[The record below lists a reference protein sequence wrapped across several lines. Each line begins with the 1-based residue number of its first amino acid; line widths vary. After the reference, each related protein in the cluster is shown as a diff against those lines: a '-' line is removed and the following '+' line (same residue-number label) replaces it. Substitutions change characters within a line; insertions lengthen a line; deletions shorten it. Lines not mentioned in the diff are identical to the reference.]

1 MVKNRNWLKDS
12 SPKKS
17 KSCHHLF
24 TLKMFQTCMSFFLL
38 LSTKED
44 KDTLVNKLMVV
55 ISFLFWFFFVF
66 VLSFLHIMEVNGY
79 RQLCD
84 DRICHFWANYPFKF
98 PFILTYLFR
107 AGLFLLVNGA
117 RFVHISLL
125 IQISLEKAILWI
137 MDSYFR
143 QFGLKWKMWIT
154 RGLLRCFYQLSG
166 LSFWRHPFTA
176 EDPLVNN
183 NIMLHFSKTVIM
195 KKQKALEMKKRMQL
209 LSFECH
215 HFCCRFG
222 RAQDSAAGKC

>member
-1 MVKNRNWLKDS
+1 
-12 SPKKS
+12 
-17 KSCHHLF
+17 
-24 TLKMFQTCMSFFLL
+24 
-38 LSTKED
+38 
-44 KDTLVNKLMVV
+44 
-55 ISFLFWFFFVF
+55 
-66 VLSFLHIMEVNGY
+66 
-79 RQLCD
+79 
-84 DRICHFWANYPFKF
+84 
-98 PFILTYLFR
+98 
-107 AGLFLLVNGA
+107 
-117 RFVHISLL
+117 
-125 IQISLEKAILWI
+125 

-222 RAQDSAAGKC
+222 RAQDSAAKCSWTSAVIQTNIKGYEKRCTTRPSVSRAEYNKTSQFPRVSRNNALRVCYSNLDSVSSV

>member
-1 MVKNRNWLKDS
+1 
-12 SPKKS
+12 
-17 KSCHHLF
+17 
-24 TLKMFQTCMSFFLL
+24 
-38 LSTKED
+38 
-44 KDTLVNKLMVV
+44 
-55 ISFLFWFFFVF
+55 
-66 VLSFLHIMEVNGY
+66 
-79 RQLCD
+79 
-84 DRICHFWANYPFKF
+84 
-98 PFILTYLFR
+98 
-107 AGLFLLVNGA
+107 
-117 RFVHISLL
+117 
-125 IQISLEKAILWI
+125 

-215 HFCCRFG
+215 HFCCLLDGPKTLLQNVLELLQSYRLTSKDM
-222 RAQDSAAGKC
+222 RWDAQQDPPCQGQSTTRPLNSHACQETMPCVFVTLTLIQWVLYSTILHLYGIYALLNTVLWLH